1 MFESLLNAFRA
12 PDIRRRILY
21 VLGILIVFRFLA
33 AVPVPGID
41 RTQLQAF
48 LENNPIFGLLNLF
61 SGGGLSQLSIVALGM
76 ALRSGGGWT
85 TTRPNSL
92 SARCAACSRQSSSS
106 SSTRGTASPVS
117 AV

>member
-33 AVPVPGID
+33 SVPLPGID
-41 RTQLQAF
+41 RDQLQSF

-61 SGGGLSQLSIVALGM
+61 SGGGLSQLSIVA
-76 ALRSGGGWT
+76 SGHEPVHQRVDHHAADDGGD
-85 TTRPNSL
+85 
-92 SARCAACSRQSSSS
+92 
-106 SSTRGTASPVS
+106 PV
-117 AV
+117 APGPQPGR